1 MDIARGPTYVAF
13 SGTMQR
19 TGSEATMSY
28 IDIDRLRATPLETDP
43 YDYVVVPQFVKP
55 DRLKEVLADYPDVPG
70 PGSHPPSV
78 LDIRGN
84 FHALMAELDQEPFR
98 KAVEEKFG
106 IDLTGR
112 PTMYTVRGFTR
123 ATDGKIHTDSE
134 TKIITVLLYM
144 NDDWDADGGRLRVL
158 RSGTD
163 LDDYAAEIPP
173 NGGTL
178 LIFRRSDRSWHG
190 HEPFSGKRRAI
201 QMNWVTTQAVVDHEQ
216 GRHARSSR
224 FKKLI
229 RFITGKAA

>member
-1 MDIARGPTYVAF
+1 
-13 SGTMQR
+13 
-19 TGSEATMSY
+19 MSY
-28 IDIDRLRATPLETDP
+28 IDIDRLRAATLQTDP
-43 YDYVVVPQFVKP
+43 YDFVVIPNFVKA
-55 DRLKEVLADYPDVPG
+55 DRLKDILADYPDVPG

-84 FHALMAELDQEPFR
+84 FHGLMAELDQEPFR

-106 IDLTGR
+106 VDLAGR

-158 RSGTD
+158 RNGTD
-163 LDDYAAEIPP
+163 LNDYAAEIPP

-190 HEPFSGKRRAI
+190 HEPFAGKRRAI

>member
-1 MDIARGPTYVAF
+1 
-13 SGTMQR
+13 
-19 TGSEATMSY
+19 MSY
-28 IDIDRLRATPLETDP
+28 IEIDRLRAVPLETDP
-43 YDYVVVPQFVKP
+43 YDYVVVPNFVKP

-84 FHALMAELDQEPFR
+84 FQALMAELDQEPFR

-123 ATDGKIHTDSE
+123 ATDGKIHTDSD

-158 RSGTD
+158 RNGTD
-163 LDDYAAEIPP
+163 LGDYAAEIPP

-224 FKKLI
+224 LKKFI
-229 RFITGKAA
+229 RLITGKAA

>member
-1 MDIARGPTYVAF
+1 
-13 SGTMQR
+13 
-19 TGSEATMSY
+19 MSY
-28 IDIDRLRATPLETDP
+28 IDIDRLRAAPLQTDP
-43 YDYVVVPQFVKP
+43 YDYVVIPNFVKP
-55 DRLKEVLADYPDVPG
+55 DRLKDVLADYPDVPG

-78 LDIRGN
+78 LDIRGH
-84 FHALMAELDQEPFR
+84 FHGLMAELDEEPFR

-106 IDLTGR
+106 VDLAGR

-178 LIFRRSDRSWHG
+178 LMFRRSDRSWHG

-201 QMNWVTTQAVVDHEQ
+201 QMNWVTTKAVVDHEQ

-224 FKKLI
+224 FKKFI
-229 RFITGKAA
+229 RLITGRAA